1 VGEARRMQTSVI
13 VVGGGP
19 VGLALAATLGQA
31 GTPCVLLERTREPA
45 TIPRGQNLTARS
57 LEHFYFWGCVDEM
70 RAARLLPPDFPIG
83 GITAYESLA
92 GRYWYAPAGREAV
105 SEFYYERQERLPQY
119 LTESVLRRRI
129 KAFGSVVARFGWS
142 ATDIDVGDSGV
153 TVTAVDDSG
162 DGHWE
167 IEGSYVVGCDGARS
181 LVREQ
186 AGITCSGTDFDQR
199 MVLAVFR
206 SDDLHAGL
214 ERFPLRTTYRV
225 LHPELTGYW
234 RFFGRVDAA
243 ETWFFHAPVPKDAT
257 AANLDAESLIAQ
269 AAGFPVSCTF
279 QHLGFWDLR
288 VDTADT
294 YQRGRAFIAGDA
306 AHSHP
311 PYGAYGLNTGLE
323 DAVNLGW
330 KLAAVLAKW
339 GEPPL
344 LDSYTV
350 ERRPIFVE
358 TGQAI
363 TEGIASDRAFLSR
376 YRPDRDRGE
385 FERAWNRLTAGD
397 TAPSSYEPHYEGSP
411 VVWGPAGSACSTHG
425 QHTLQARPGHHLA
438 PVVLSSGRN
447 VFEQLGPGYT
457 LIALTD
463 QARPALAFQTAARA
477 LRIPLRVLADTF
489 AGPRTAYGSRLI
501 LVRPDQYVAWTGDD
515 LPADPAAVLRR
526 VVGGQRAKVA
536 EPI

>member
-1 VGEARRMQTSVI
+1 
-13 VVGGGP
+13 
-19 VGLALAATLGQA
+19 
-31 GTPCVLLERTREPA
+31 
-45 TIPRGQNLTARS
+45 
-57 LEHFYFWGCVDEM
+57 
-70 RAARLLPPDFPIG
+70 
-83 GITAYESLA
+83 
-92 GRYWYAPAGREAV
+92 
-105 SEFYYERQERLPQY
+105 
-119 LTESVLRRRI
+119 
-129 KAFGSVVARFGWS
+129 
-142 ATDIDVGDSGV
+142 
-153 TVTAVDDSG
+153 
-162 DGHWE
+162 
-167 IEGSYVVGCDGARS
+167 
-181 LVREQ
+181 
-186 AGITCSGTDFDQR
+186 

-206 SDDLHAGL
+206 SRDLHGGL

-225 LHPELTGYW
+225 LHPALAGIW
-234 RFFGRVDAA
+234 WFFGRVDAA

-279 QHLGFWDLR
+279 QYLGFWDLR
-288 VDTADT
+288 VDIADT

-344 LDSYTV
+344 LDSYTA